1 MDVETVLATYIVPST
16 AADLGAMA
24 EIIDAH
30 VLKVTEIADQ
40 RDFVDLDL
48 ASKLATA
55 LRELLVQS
63 DQYTGRERALLAG
76 AIRYFADND
85 DVNSDLAS
93 PTGFED
99 DAEVL
104 NAVAVYLGRG
114 DLVVVVE

>member
-1 MDVETVLATYIVPST
+1 MDVEAVLAEYIVSST
-16 AADLGAMA
+16 AADLTAMS
-24 EIIDAH
+24 ETIDAH
-30 VLKVTEIADQ
+30 VLKVTEIAEQ
-40 RDFVDLDL
+40 RDFVDLGL
-48 ASKLATA
+48 ASKLATV
-55 LRELLVQS
+55 LRELLLQS

-99 DAEVL
+99 DAEIL

-114 DLVVVVE
+114 ELVIPLD